1 VRRTAPFVQL
11 LGPVLLVVAAALLG
25 TVFAAATETYFIN
38 ALVNVA
44 IVVALY
50 LFIGS
55 SGVLS
60 FGHVSFV
67 ALGAWAAGVLSVP
80 LREKPAIMP
89 SLFHF
94 LGDTTVGNVPSL
106 AIAAAVGAAYALVI
120 GLPLMRLSGLAAG
133 IATFGVLEITH
144 NVLRYW
150 EKIGP
155 GVTTFSSVPETTG
168 LLQAGAGAV
177 IAVVVAFAYQRS
189 RFGRM
194 LRATR
199 EDAAA
204 ARAVGVSV
212 YRQRLVAF
220 VLSGGLAGFA
230 GGLYVHLLPL
240 NTEVVYLNLTFITL
254 AMLVIGG
261 VTSLWGAVVG
271 ALAVSGVDSFLAEAE
286 NGIHVAGGTLDFPAG
301 TRIIVVGALMAIVLI
316 LRPSGLTGGREL
328 SLRVPRRWV
337 REDASPSDKVP
348 A

>member
-1 VRRTAPFVQL
+1 VRRAEAAAAELLAPVAL
-11 LGPVLLVVAAALLG
+11 LVAAALVG
-25 TVFAAATETYFIN
+25 TVVSRATETYFVG
-38 ALVNVA
+38 ALVDVA

-50 LFIGS
+50 VFIGN

-60 FGHVSFV
+60 FGHISFV
-67 ALGAWAAGVLSVP
+67 AVGAWAAGVLSVP
-80 LREKPAIMP
+80 VSEKPAIMP
-89 SLFHF
+89 SLFGF
-94 LGDTTVGNVPSL
+94 LRDTTVGNVPSL
-106 AIAAAVGAAYALVI
+106 LIAAAVGGVYAFVV

-144 NVLRYW
+144 NVLQYW

-168 LLQAGAGAV
+168 LLQAALGAIVAV
-177 IAVVVAFAYQRS
+177 AVAFVYQHT
-189 RFGRM
+189 RFGRL

-220 VLSGGLAGFA
+220 TLSGALAGLA
-230 GGLYVHLLPL
+230 GGLYVHLLPI
-240 NTEVVYLNLTFITL
+240 NTELVYLDLTFITL

-261 VTSLWGAVVG
+261 ATSLWGAVVG
-271 ALAVSGVDSFLAEAE
+271 ALAVSAVQSFLAEAE
-286 NGIHVAGGTLDFPAG
+286 NGIHIAGVSIDLPAG
-301 TRIIVVGALMAIVLI
+301 TRIIVVGALMALVLI
-316 LRPSGLTGGREL
+316 VRPSGLTGGREARL
-328 SLRVPRRWV
+328 PRRRGV
-337 REDASPSDKVP
+337 RRPGAPSEKVS